1 MTRMT
6 ILAASA
12 AFLATACGGAAA
24 PNEQMTAAR
33 AAIRAAEVGGAQAS
47 PEATLRLKKA
57 NEQVALAKSLIKEG
71 KNEEAEWVLRKAEV
85 DAELALT
92 LAREQTAHA
101 EATRAIDEVKK
112 LRTELGGSD
121 KPQS

>member
-1 MTRMT
+1 M
-6 ILAASA
+6 
-12 AFLATACGGAAA
+12 

-47 PEATLRLKKA
+47 PESSLRLKKA

-71 KNEEAEWVLRKAEV
+71 KNKEAEWVLRKAEV

-92 LAREQTAHA
+92 LAREQAAHA

-112 LRTELGGSD
+112 IRTELGGPD
-121 KPQS
+121 KPKS